1 MSSRQTTNPPS
12 APLNDDWLS
21 TVFLKTKSGKTL
33 CAAALGFLA
42 LLAFGPSWDLGWA
55 FDDLDYL
62 DNARIG
68 K

>member
-1 MSSRQTTNPPS
+1 M
-12 APLNDDWLS
+12 
-21 TVFLKTKSGKTL
+21 FLAFKHGQTL
-33 CAAALGFLA
+33 CAAALGVLA

>member
-1 MSSRQTTNPPS
+1 MNSRPTNPPS
-12 APLNDDWLS
+12 ARPDDSWLS
-21 TVFLKTKSGKTL
+21 TVFLAFKHAQTL
-33 CAAALGFLA
+33 CAAVLGFLA
-42 LLAFGPSWDLGWA
+42 LLAFGPSWDLGWV